1 MNNLGTLL
9 KYDLINSYQLNS
21 ILNREDKK
29 KFYKTL
35 AFIILMIIAIGS
47 FGVTVFMYFNFMVDP
62 LKSMNMLD
70 IIVAQGFIMS
80 VFIIFGT
87 SIYKA
92 PGLIFGIKDYDM
104 LISLPIK
111 PWIILSVKLI
121 NLILVN
127 YAFMAISLIPAL
139 VAYFI
144 NTKVTFIMILNA
156 VIMYL
161 FIPLIPIAI
170 ASIFGFIFTYISS
183 KVRRKNIFSIISAFI
198 VVPGILLLSS
208 NMESII
214 SYITKNATNVN
225 ELLNKI
231 YPPVKYY
238 IDGIVNMN
246 FAGVLKFSA
255 ISVGI
260 FILFVILLNKVFVK
274 INSNLLESYKK
285 NNFKMKELK
294 EYGVVRTLFNK
305 EVIRYI
311 SKPIVILNTSIGM
324 FLYLIMA
331 IGILFVGDGFIGMI
345 FEINTT
351 KELIPLVL
359 IVTTSLFVAL
369 SNTTS
374 SSISLEGENFWI
386 LKSLPIETIDIFK
399 SKIYLNL
406 AIIIVP
412 ILIGTPIL
420 ILALNLTIME
430 SIWLFV
436 IPILVSFYISQM
448 GLIVNLIFPM
458 MIWTSEVVV
467 VKRSISV
474 IIAILIGGLSIATP
488 SFIYYWFS
496 ISNVNIY
503 LAIILIIL
511 LVVNVI
517 LYRVLRGFGT
527 NRLEKIKI

>member
-1 MNNLGTLL
+1 MNNLGILL
-9 KYDLINSYQLNS
+9 KYDLINSYELNS

-35 AFIILMIIAIGS
+35 AFIILIIIGIGA
-47 FGVTVFMYFNFMVDP
+47 FGSTVFMYFDFMVEP

-80 VFIIFGT
+80 VFIILGT

-92 PGLIFGIKDYDM
+92 PGLIFGIKDYDT

-127 YAFMAISLIPAL
+127 YVFMAISLIPAL
-139 VAYFI
+139 VVYFI

-156 VIMYL
+156 FIMYL

-183 KVRRKNIFSIISAFI
+183 KVKHKNIFSIIAVFI
-198 VVPGILLLSS
+198 IIPAILFISS
-208 NMESII
+208 NTESII
-214 SYITKNATNVN
+214 SYITKNATSVN
-225 ELLNKI
+225 EILNRV

-238 IDGIVNMN
+238 LDGIANMN

-255 ISVGI
+255 ISIGI
-260 FILFVILLNKVFVK
+260 FILFIILLNKVFVK

-311 SKPIVILNTSIGM
+311 SKPIVVLNTSIGM
-324 FLYLIMA
+324 VLYLIMA
-331 IGILFVGDGFIGMI
+331 IGVVFIGDSFIGML
-345 FEINTT
+345 FEIDTT
-351 KELIPLVL
+351 KELVPLIL
-359 IVTTSLFVAL
+359 IASTSLFVAL

-374 SSISLEGENFWI
+374 SSISLEGDNFWI

-406 AIIIVP
+406 AITIVP
-412 ILIGTPIL
+412 ILIGIPIL
-420 ILALNLTIME
+420 IFALDLTIIE

-448 GLIVNLIFPM
+448 GLIINLVFPM
-458 MIWTSEVVV
+458 MRWTSEVVV
-467 VKRSISV
+467 VKRSASAG
-474 IIAILIGGLSIATP
+474 IALLIGGLSIAIP

-496 ISNVNIY
+496 ISNTNIY
-503 LAIILIIL
+503 LTIISIVLLIVNIILYKL
-511 LVVNVI
+511 L
-517 LYRVLRGFGT
+517 RSFGT
-527 NRLEKIKI
+527 SRLEKIKI